1 MPLYFAYG
9 SNMDRAAMA
18 ARCPASQP
26 FGLGRLARHRFVVTR
41 EGYASVLRDPR
52 RTVWGLVWDIAFADM
67 PALDRY
73 ESVATGLYAKTVQPV
88 LTARGPRRA
97 LVYVARSTVPGVP
110 RPDYMEGV
118 VAAAAEAGLPEAYRR
133 ELEAWVPT
141 ARPASGPAE
150 ARRCARSGPRPRA
163 SARSPGAD
171 AATADRAPSRTPRSF
186 RASRRRGKG
195 THDRARAEDWSPF
208 PPPSSPGSAR
218 G

>member
-73 ESVATGLYAKTVQPV
+73 ESVAGGLYVKLTQPV
-88 LTARGPRRA
+88 ITDRGPRRA
-97 LVYVARSTVPGVP
+97 LIYVGRSAGTGQP
-110 RPDYMEGV
+110 RPGYLEA
-118 VAAAAEAGLPEAYRR
+118 VAAAAREVGLPADYVAEI
-133 ELEAWVPT
+133 EAWSPQLG
-141 ARPASGPAE
+141 ARQAAPAKPQV
-150 ARRCARSGPRPRA
+150 RPL
-163 SARSPGAD
+163 
-171 AATADRAPSRTPRSF
+171 
-186 RASRRRGKG
+186 
-195 THDRARAEDWSPF
+195 W
-208 PPPSSPGSAR
+208 SSPLGKNT
-218 G
+218 